1 MCIRDSNIGEAFPG
15 DTDKT
20 VFDISR
26 YFRTHVVF
34 QFCRTKG
41 EIPDKASDNLCL
53 LYTSGAAAAA
63 LGIHSVKV
71 TGGEPLV
78 RKECGEIIQK
88 LKGLPGIERV
98 TLTTNGIFLP
108 EQLGALR
115 AAGVDGINISL
126 DTVDRKNYRHLT
138 GMDGI
143 DPVSYTHLEEKSVII
158 E

>member
-1 MCIRDSNIGEAFPG
+1 MKDHFGRKIEYLRISITERCNLRCRYCMPEGSVCSGAE
-15 DTDKT
+15 TELT
-20 VFDISR
+20 VD
-26 YFRTHVVF
+26 
-34 QFCRTKG
+34 
-41 EIPDKASDNLCL
+41 EILKV
-53 LYTSGAAAAA
+53 GAAAAA

-115 AAGVDGINISL
+115 AAAWMVSISVWIRW
-126 DTVDRKNYRHLT
+126 TGKIIVISREWMVLT
-138 GMDGI
+138 GLWRAYGWR
-143 DPVSYTHLEEKSVII
+143 LRARCL
-158 E
+158 